1 MEKVCENCIY
11 ARTKGC
17 IHGYHNSTAMTI
29 FGACGHKKAKRAV
42 TKEQY
47 NKLKA
52 YLSDYVPYG
61 SEVPIGIRF
70 DPKDLND
77 GYDFTDLDYL
87 DAVIFEGTRNPW
99 NAAQRLVAFMPYIID
114 RI

>member
-29 FGACGHKKAKRAV
+29 FGACGHKKAKRAI

-52 YLSDYVPYG
+52 YLIDYVPYG
-61 SEVPIGIRF
+61 SEVPTGIRF

-77 GYDFTDLDYL
+77 GYDFTDLGYL

-99 NAAQRLVAFMPYIID
+99 NAAQRLVAFMPYIVD
-114 RI
+114 RV

>member
-11 ARTKGC
+11 ACLKGC
-17 IHGYHNSTAMTI
+17 IHGHHNSTAMTI
-29 FGACGHKKAKRAV
+29 FGACGHKQAKKPI

-52 YLSDYVPYG
+52 YLSDCVPEG